1 MLEHGPVVRQ
11 MAAVSDCRIIVD
23 AKLGNGMPMKVFWL
37 DLVSESIR
45 RNGFFER
52 GTVELLRQLVRP
64 GQVFI
69 DAGAQLGQY
78 TLVAAGLGATVHA
91 FEPNPATFSMLER
104 NIHLNQL
111 EVILNPAALS
121 DRSGM
126 ITLYDSTVDNIGSA
140 SLRPPYNYSGATH
153 QVHCMTLD
161 EYGVRPD
168 VLKIDTEGAELLVLR
183 GGQHVLSHRPPI
195 ILEFS
200 ELHQS
205 KFGISCS
212 DLEEFLGNMGYQ
224 LSLIGPVGQRLQY
237 RRPGVR
243 EFVNVLAS

>member
-1 MLEHGPVVRQ
+1 VGVTRQSSNPLKSLYFLQRFRGAARRVQPANLCLYTAKVAPGMTRACLRLLAKLPMLEHGPVVRQ

-161 EYGVRPD
+161 EY
-168 VLKIDTEGAELLVLR
+168 
-183 GGQHVLSHRPPI
+183 
-195 ILEFS
+195 
-200 ELHQS
+200 
-205 KFGISCS
+205 
-212 DLEEFLGNMGYQ
+212 
-224 LSLIGPVGQRLQY
+224 
-237 RRPGVR
+237 
-243 EFVNVLAS
+243 